1 MKKINI
7 KIMIY
12 YSLISLLYP
21 LLRFFMKGL
30 SIVAFSDSC
39 FILAVLFLLWGIV
52 YSLVLHG
59 DFDITAYIAK
69 RSFLKQRNESFEEY
83 LQEQKEKREDKF
95 NYPLY
100 NGLFLLVIALISA
113 YLA

>member
-1 MKKINI
+1 MKKMNT

-12 YSLISLLYP
+12 YTLISMLYP
-21 LLRFFMKGL
+21 LLRFFMKGMNM
-30 SIVAFSDSC
+30 VAFSDSC
-39 FILAVLFLLWGIV
+39 LIMAALFLLWGIV

-69 RSFLKQRNESFEEY
+69 RSILKQRNESFTEY

-100 NGLFLLVIALISA
+100 NGLILLLIALISA

>member
-1 MKKINI
+1 MKKMNI

-59 DFDITAYIAK
+59 DFDITGYIAK
-69 RSFLKQRNESFEEY
+69 QSFLKQRNESFEEY

>member
-1 MKKINI
+1 MKKMNI

-59 DFDITAYIAK
+59 DFDITSYIAK